1 MSETAAP
8 PSLDELVFLEDGRR
22 VAFQLHES
30 VYPIDAV
37 YGAAYL
43 FLDRCFLYV
52 HRVAD
57 AVLEVR
63 LKPKAAPASPEA
75 LEALAGEFANALLDQ
90 VVRVQ
95 VARSTGRIR
104 EYYMARAFLSAPAS
118 ASIDALL
125 AELDQEELAAEALE
139 IEVPWQAGGRSE

>member
-1 MSETAAP
+1 MSVSDANA
-8 PSLDELVFLEDGRR
+8 SLDELRYLEDGRR
-22 VAFQLHES
+22 VAFAVDES
-30 VYPIDAV
+30 VYPLDAV

-52 HRVAD
+52 HRVSD
-57 AVLEVR
+57 GVLEVR
-63 LKPKAAPASPEA
+63 LKPKAAPAGPEA
-75 LEALAGEFANALLDQ
+75 LETLAGEFANALLDQ

-125 AELDQEELAAEALE
+125 AELDQEELAADALE
-139 IEVPWQAGGRSE
+139 IDVPWQAGGRSE